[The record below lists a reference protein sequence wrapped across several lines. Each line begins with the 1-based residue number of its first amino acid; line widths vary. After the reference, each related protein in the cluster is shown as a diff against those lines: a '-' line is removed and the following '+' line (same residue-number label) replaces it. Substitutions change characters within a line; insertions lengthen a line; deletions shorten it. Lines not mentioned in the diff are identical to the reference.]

1 MHTKTHNIAAFAH
14 TLSDI
19 PVETAKKV
27 SLMSSEFYVYQSIAR
42 ATHEHGVDTMFGL
55 MGDANLF
62 MVDSFVRDFDGR
74 FVPAAH
80 EGSSIL
86 MALAYAHVSG
96 KVGVATVTHGPAL
109 TNCMTALTEAAR
121 GHVPMVVLAGD
132 TPMDNP
138 RHLQSIDQREL
149 VKTTGAGFEQLRSSD
164 TVGKDVAR
172 AFYRA
177 QVERRPIVLNMPA
190 DFMWQEVTHDVQVL
204 DVFTAPGGVAQGEIL
219 DNAIGMIASA
229 RRPLIL
235 AGGGAV
241 AARDQLIRLADRL
254 EAPLA
259 TTLKAKG
266 LFNNHPYNIDIFGTL
281 STPAAYDLIAQSDC
295 IVCFGA
301 ALHDFTTDRGKLMK
315 DKRIV
320 QIDVEP
326 TAIGGGL
333 HPDAAL
339 IADAGLT
346 AETILYWLDEAEIP
360 PSGFTRELD
369 IATLTTH
376 PVDTKKTS
384 DGFVNY
390 VDALK
395 RLEDA
400 LPKDRVLVTDGGRF
414 MTEVWCRLSVPNP
427 QSFVGTVNFGAIG
440 LGLQEA
446 VGAGLAAPDRPVV
459 LFTGDGGFMMGGIN
473 EFNTA
478 VRLGLDLIVIVA
490 NDSAY
495 GAEHIQFIDRKM
507 DPSLTEFHWPSFAE
521 IAKSLGGEG
530 AEVHSAEELETALV
544 ALESRKGP
552 FLIEL
557 RLDPHDVPRMR
568 I

>member
-1 MHTKTHNIAAFAH
+1 
-14 TLSDI
+14 
-19 PVETAKKV
+19 
-27 SLMSSEFYVYQSIAR
+27 MSTPIHVYQSIAR
-42 ATHEHGVDTMFGL
+42 ATHEHGVETMFGL

-62 MVDSFVRDFDGR
+62 MVDSFVRDCGGR

-80 EGSSIL
+80 EGSSVL
-86 MALAYAHVSG
+86 MAIAYAHVSG

-109 TNCMTALTEAAR
+109 TNAMTALTEAVR
-121 GHVPMVVLAGD
+121 GHVPLVLLAGD
-132 TPMDNP
+132 TPVDNP
-138 RHLQSIDQREL
+138 RHLQSIDQREV
-149 VKTTGAGFEQLRSSD
+149 VKAAGAGFEQLRSPA
-164 TVGKDVAR
+164 TTGKDVAR

-190 DFMWQEVTHDVQVL
+190 DFMWEEVSHDMQVL
-204 DVFTAPGGVAQGEIL
+204 DVFTAPGGVAEGDTL

-241 AARDQLIRLADRL
+241 HARDQLVALADRL

-266 LFNNHPYNIDIFGTL
+266 LFNDHPYNIDIFGTL

-295 IVCFGA
+295 IICFGT

-320 QIDVEP
+320 QIDVQPE
-326 TAIGGGL
+326 AIGGGL

-339 IADAGLT
+339 VADAGLT
-346 AETILYWLDEAEIP
+346 AQTILYWLNEAEIA
-360 PSGFTRELD
+360 PSGFTRDLD
-369 IATLTTH
+369 IAELTAH
-376 PVDTKKTS
+376 PVGSQKTT

-390 VDALK
+390 VYALE
-395 RLEDA
+395 RLETA
-400 LPKDRVLVTDGGRF
+400 LPKDRVLVSDGGRF
-414 MTEVWCRLSVPNP
+414 MTEVWCRISAPDP
-427 QSFVGTVNFGAIG
+427 KSFVGTVNFGAIG

-446 VGAGLAAPDRPVV
+446 IGAGLAAPERPVV
-459 LFTGDGGFMMGGIN
+459 MFTGDGGFMMGGIN

-507 DPSLTEFHWPSFAE
+507 DPSLTEFNWPSFAE
-521 IAKSLGGEG
+521 VARSLGGEG
-530 AEVHSAEELETALV
+530 VEVTSRDGLEEAIEAMNK
-544 ALESRKGP
+544 RKGP
-552 FLIEL
+552 FLMEL
-557 RLDPHDVPRMR
+557 RLDPNDVPRMR

>member
-1 MHTKTHNIAAFAH
+1 
-14 TLSDI
+14 
-19 PVETAKKV
+19 
-27 SLMSSEFYVYQSIAR
+27 MSSQMHVYQSIAR
-42 ATHEHGVDTMFGL
+42 ASYEHGVDTMFGL

-62 MVDSFVRDFDGR
+62 MVDSFVRDCGGR

-80 EGSSIL
+80 EGSSVL
-86 MALAYAHVSG
+86 MAMAYAHVSG

-109 TNCMTALTEAAR
+109 TNCMTALTESAR
-121 GHVPMVVLAGD
+121 GHIPLVILAGD
-132 TPMDNP
+132 TPVDAP
-138 RHLQSIDQREL
+138 RHLQSIDQREV
-149 VKTTGAGFEQLRSSD
+149 VKATGAGFEQLRSPE
-164 TVGKDVAR
+164 TVGMDVAR

-190 DFMWQEVTHDVQVL
+190 DFMWLEVNHATQVL
-204 DVFTAPGGVAQGEIL
+204 DLFTAPGGVAQGEIL

-235 AGGGAV
+235 AGAGAV
-241 AARDQLIRLADRL
+241 TARDQLIALADRL

-266 LFNNHPYNIDIFGTL
+266 LFNDHPYNIDMFGTL

-295 IVCFGA
+295 IVCFGT

-315 DKRIV
+315 DKRII
-320 QIDVEP
+320 QIDIEP

-339 IADAGLT
+339 VADAGLT
-346 AETILYWLDEAEIP
+346 AETILYWLNEADVP
-360 PSGFTRELD
+360 PSGFTCELD
-369 IATLTTH
+369 KGTLTEH
-376 PVDTKKTS
+376 PVNVEKTS
-384 DGFVNY
+384 DGYVNFVY
-390 VDALK
+390 ALE
-395 RLEDA
+395 RLEEA
-400 LPKDRVLVTDGGRF
+400 LPDDRILVTDGGRF
-414 MTEVWCRLSVPNP
+414 MTEVWCRISAPNP

-446 VGAGLAAPDRPVV
+446 VGAGVAAPDRPVV
-459 LFTGDGGFMMGGIN
+459 MFSGDGGFMMGGIN

-507 DPSLTEFHWPSFAE
+507 DPSLTEFHWPSFAD
-521 IAKSLGGEG
+521 IATSLGGKG
-530 AEVHSAEELETALV
+530 VEVHSKEELEVALTALH
-544 ALESRKGP
+544 ARKGP
-552 FLIEL
+552 FLMEL
-557 RLDPHDVPRMR
+557 KLDPHDVPRMR

>member
-1 MHTKTHNIAAFAH
+1 
-14 TLSDI
+14 
-19 PVETAKKV
+19 
-27 SLMSSEFYVYQSIAR
+27 MSSEMHVYQAIAR
-42 ATHEHGVDTMFGL
+42 AVSDHGVETMFGL

-62 MVDSFVRDFDGR
+62 IVDSFVRECAGR

-80 EGSSIL
+80 EGSSVL
-86 MALAYAHVSG
+86 MALAYAQVSG
-96 KVGVATVTHGPAL
+96 KVGVASVTHGPAL
-109 TNCMTALTEAAR
+109 TNCMTALTEGVR
-121 GHVPMVVLAGD
+121 GHIPMVLLAGD
-132 TPMDNP
+132 TPVANP
-138 RHLQSIDQREL
+138 RHLQGIDQREV
-149 VKTTGAGFEQLRSSD
+149 VKASGAGFVQLRAPD
-164 TVGKDVAR
+164 TVGMDVAR

-190 DFMWQEVTHDVQVL
+190 DFMWETANHKTQVL
-204 DVFTAPGGVAQGEIL
+204 DVFTAPGGVAEGDTL
-219 DNAIGMIASA
+219 DEAIGMIASA

-241 AARDQLIRLADRL
+241 SARDQLIKLADRL

-266 LFNNHPYNIDIFGTL
+266 LFNDHPYNIDIFGTL

-295 IVCFGA
+295 IVCFGT

-320 QIDVEP
+320 QVDVEP

-339 IADAGLT
+339 VADAGLT
-346 AETILYWLDEAEIP
+346 AETILYWLDEAEIAA
-360 PSGFTRELD
+360 SGFTRELD
-369 IATLTTH
+369 VDTLTLH
-376 PVDTKKTS
+376 PTGPDKTA
-384 DGFVNY
+384 DGCVNY
-390 VDALK
+390 VHALE
-395 RLEDA
+395 RLETA

-414 MTEVWCRLSVPNP
+414 MTEVWCRISAPNP
-427 QSFVGTVNFGAIG
+427 QSFVVTANFGSIG

-459 LFTGDGGFMMGGIN
+459 MFSGDGGFMMGGIN

-495 GAEHIQFIDRKM
+495 GAEHIQFLDRKM
-507 DPSLTEFHWPSFAE
+507 DPSLTEFHWPSFAG
-521 IAKSLGGEG
+521 IATSLGGQG
-530 AEVHSAEELETALV
+530 YEVRTAEELETALT
-544 ALESRKGP
+544 ALETRKGP
-552 FLIEL
+552 VLIEL

>member
-1 MHTKTHNIAAFAH
+1 MQ
-14 TLSDI
+14 
-19 PVETAKKV
+19 VEN
-27 SLMSSEFYVYQSIAR
+27 YVYQNIAQSLKD
-42 ATHEHGVDTMFGL
+42 HGVETIFGL

-62 MVDSFVRDFDGR
+62 MVDSFVRDCSGR

-80 EGSSIL
+80 EGSAVL
-86 MALAYAHVSG
+86 MALAYTHVAD

-109 TNCMTALTEAAR
+109 TNCMTALTEGAR
-121 GHVPMVVLAGD
+121 GHIPMVLLAGD
-132 TPMDNP
+132 TPVANP
-138 RHLQSIDQREL
+138 RHLQSIDQREV
-149 VKTTGAGFEQLRSSD
+149 VKATGAGFEQMRTPE
-164 TVGKDVAR
+164 TVAMDVAR

-190 DFMWQEVTHDVQVL
+190 DFMWREAAHTPSVL
-204 DVFTAPGGVAQGEIL
+204 DVFTAPGGVAEGEIL

-235 AGGGAV
+235 AGAGAV
-241 AARDQLIRLADRL
+241 KAREEIIKLADRL

-266 LFNNHPYNIDIFGTL
+266 LFKDHPYNIDIFGTL
-281 STPAAYDLIAQSDC
+281 STPAAYELIAQSDC
-295 IVCFGA
+295 IICFGA
-301 ALHDFTTDRGKLMK
+301 SLHDFTTDQGKLMK

-320 QIDVEP
+320 QIDVTP

-339 IADAGLT
+339 VADAGLT
-346 AETILYWLDEAEIP
+346 AETILYWLNEAEIP
-360 PSGFTRELD
+360 ASGFTRDLD
-369 IATLTTH
+369 IAKLTEH
-376 PVDTKKTS
+376 PIGPNKTAE
-384 DGFVNY
+384 GCVNY
-390 VDALK
+390 IHALE
-395 RLEDA
+395 RLEEV
-400 LPKDRVLVTDGGRF
+400 LPKDRLLVTDGGRF
-414 MTEVWCRLSVPNP
+414 MTEVWVRLSVQGPK
-427 QSFVGTVNFGAIG
+427 SFVATTNFGSIG
-440 LGLQEA
+440 IGLQEA
-446 VGAGLAAPDRPVV
+446 IGAGVAAPEKPVV
-459 LFTGDGGFMMGGIN
+459 MFTGDGGFMMGGIN

-521 IAKSLGGEG
+521 IGASLGGQG
-530 AEVHSAEELETALV
+530 YTVRNNAELEE
-544 ALESRKGP
+544 ALEAIPNRTGP
-552 FLIEL
+552 MMIEL
-557 RLDPHDVPRMR
+557 KLDPHDVPRMR

>member
-1 MHTKTHNIAAFAH
+1 MNNQIYA
-14 TLSDI
+14 
-19 PVETAKKV
+19 
-27 SLMSSEFYVYQSIAR
+27 YQSIAR
-42 ATHEHGVDTMFGL
+42 ATHEHGVDLMFGL

-62 MVDSFVRDFDGR
+62 MVDSFVRDFGGR
-74 FVPAAH
+74 FIPAAH
-80 EGSSIL
+80 EASSVL
-86 MALAYAHVSG
+86 MALAHAHVSG
-96 KVGVATVTHGPAL
+96 KVSVATVTHGPAL
-109 TNCMTALTEAAR
+109 TNCTTALTEAAR
-121 GHVPMVVLAGD
+121 GNLPLVILAGD
-132 TPMDNP
+132 TPVDNP

-149 VKTTGAGFEQLRSSD
+149 VKVTGAGFEQLRSAKTISE
-164 TVGKDVAR
+164 DVAR

-190 DFMWQEVTHDVQVL
+190 DFMWQEVTHQTQVFDL
-204 DVFTAPGGVAQGEIL
+204 HASPRGVAPGDNL

-235 AGGGAV
+235 AGAGAV
-241 AARDQLIRLADRL
+241 AAREQIIQLADRL

-266 LFNNHPYNIDIFGTL
+266 LFNSHPYNIDIFGTL

-295 IVCFGA
+295 IVCFGT

-315 DKRIV
+315 NKRVV

-326 TAIGGGL
+326 VAIGGGL

-339 IADAGLT
+339 VADAGLT
-346 AETILYWLDEAEIP
+346 AETILYWLEEAEVA
-360 PSGFTRELD
+360 PSGFTKELD
-369 IATLTTH
+369 IATLTKH
-376 PVDTKKTS
+376 PKPTETETEGFI
-384 DGFVNY
+384 GFVT
-390 VDALK
+390 ALD
-395 RLEDA
+395 RLEAA
-400 LPKDRVLVTDGGRF
+400 LPQDRVLVTDGGRF
-414 MTEVWCRLSVPNP
+414 MTEVWCRMSAPDP
-427 QSFVGTVNFGAIG
+427 QSFVATVNFGSIG

-446 VGAGLAAPDRPVV
+446 IGAGLAAQDRPVV
-459 LFTGDGGFMMGGIN
+459 MFTGDGGFMMGGIN

-507 DPSLTEFHWPSFAE
+507 DPSLTEFHWPSFAKT
-521 IAKSLGGEG
+521 AKALGGEG
-530 AEVHSAEELETALV
+530 VEVRSKSELEVAIS
-544 ALESRKGP
+544 ALENRKGP
-552 FLIEL
+552 LLIEL

>member
-1 MHTKTHNIAAFAH
+1 MQ
-14 TLSDI
+14 
-19 PVETAKKV
+19 VEN
-27 SLMSSEFYVYQSIAR
+27 YVYQNIAQSLKD
-42 ATHEHGVDTMFGL
+42 HGVETIFGL

-62 MVDSFVRDFDGR
+62 MVDSFVRDCSGR

-80 EGSSIL
+80 EGSSVL
-86 MALAYAHVSG
+86 MALAYTHVAD

-109 TNCMTALTEAAR
+109 TNCMTALTEGAR
-121 GHVPMVVLAGD
+121 GHIPMVLLAGD
-132 TPMDNP
+132 TPVANP
-138 RHLQSIDQREL
+138 RHLQSIDQREV
-149 VKTTGAGFEQLRSSD
+149 VKATGAGFEQMRTPE
-164 TVGKDVAR
+164 TVAMDVAR

-190 DFMWQEVTHDVQVL
+190 DFMWRAAAHTPSVL
-204 DVFTAPGGVAQGEIL
+204 DVFTAPGGVAEGEIL

-235 AGGGAV
+235 AGAGAV
-241 AARDQLIRLADRL
+241 KAREEIIKLADRL

-266 LFNNHPYNIDIFGTL
+266 LFKDHPYNIDIFGTL
-281 STPAAYDLIAQSDC
+281 STPAAYELIAQSDC
-295 IVCFGA
+295 IICFGA
-301 ALHDFTTDRGKLMK
+301 SLHDFTTDQGKLMK

-320 QIDVEP
+320 QIDVTP

-339 IADAGLT
+339 VADAGLT
-346 AETILYWLDEAEIP
+346 AETILYWLNEAEIP
-360 PSGFTRELD
+360 TSGFTRDLD
-369 IATLTTH
+369 IAKLTEH
-376 PVDTKKTS
+376 PIGPNKTAE
-384 DGFVNY
+384 GCVNY
-390 VDALK
+390 IHALE
-395 RLEDA
+395 RLEEV
-400 LPKDRVLVTDGGRF
+400 LPKDRLLVTDGGRF
-414 MTEVWCRLSVPNP
+414 MTEVWVRLSVQGPK
-427 QSFVGTVNFGAIG
+427 SFVATTNFGSIG
-440 LGLQEA
+440 IGLQEA
-446 VGAGLAAPDRPVV
+446 IGAGVAAPEKPVV
-459 LFTGDGGFMMGGIN
+459 MFTGDGGFMMGGIN

-521 IAKSLGGEG
+521 IGASLGGQG
-530 AEVHSAEELETALV
+530 YTVRNNAELEEAL
-544 ALESRKGP
+544 AAIPNRIGP
-552 FLIEL
+552 MMIEL
-557 RLDPHDVPRMR
+557 KLDPHDVPRMR

>member
-1 MHTKTHNIAAFAH
+1 MSREMHVF
-14 TLSDI
+14 
-19 PVETAKKV
+19 
-27 SLMSSEFYVYQSIAR
+27 QSIAR
-42 ATHEHGVDTMFGL
+42 AVSDHGVGTMFGL

-62 MVDSFVRDFDGR
+62 MVDSFVRDCGGR

-80 EGSSIL
+80 EGSSVL
-86 MALAYAHVSG
+86 MALAYAHVGG

-109 TNCMTALTEAAR
+109 TNCITALTEGAR
-121 GHVPMVVLAGD
+121 GHVPMVLLAGD
-132 TPMDNP
+132 TPVANP

-149 VKTTGAGFEQLRSSD
+149 VKTTGAGFEQVRAPD
-164 TVGKDVAR
+164 TVGMDIER

-177 QVERRPIVLNMPA
+177 QVERRPIVLNMPS
-190 DFMWQEVTHDVQVL
+190 DFMWEKVRHEVRVL
-204 DVFTAPGGVAQGEIL
+204 DVFTNPGGVAHGDTL

-254 EAPLA
+254 EAPLG

-266 LFNNHPYNIDIFGTL
+266 LFHGHPSNIDIFGTL
-281 STPAAYDLIAQSDC
+281 SSPAAYELIAQSDC
-295 IVCFGA
+295 IVCFGTS
-301 ALHDFTTDRGKLMK
+301 LHDFTTDRGKLMK
-315 DKRIV
+315 GKRIV
-320 QIDVEP
+320 QVDVEP

-339 IADAGLT
+339 VADAGLT

-360 PSGFTRELD
+360 ASGFARERDVGQLTR
-369 IATLTTH
+369 H
-376 PVDTKKTS
+376 PVGPDKTAE
-384 DGFVNY
+384 GYVNY
-390 VDALK
+390 VRALE
-395 RLEDA
+395 RLEAA
-400 LPKDRVLVTDGGRF
+400 LPKDRILVTDGGRF
-414 MTEVWCRLSVPNP
+414 MTEVWCRISAPDP
-427 QSFVGTVNFGAIG
+427 QSFVVTANFGSIG

-446 VGAGLAAPDRPVV
+446 IGAGLAAPDRPVV
-459 LFTGDGGFMMGGIN
+459 VFCGDGGFMMGGIN

-478 VRLGLDLIVIVA
+478 VRLGLDLILIIA

-495 GAEHIQFIDRKM
+495 GAEHIQFLDRQM
-507 DPSLTEFHWPSFAE
+507 DPSLTEFHWPSFAD
-521 IAKSLGGEG
+521 IATSLGGQG
-530 AEVHSAEELETALV
+530 IQVRSDKELETALA
-544 ALESRKGP
+544 ALDSRKGP
-552 FLIEL
+552 ILIEL